1 MAKDLIFDIDGTLW
15 DSTDGIA
22 GAFNEILLEEP
33 LVQPYYPLTAEDLKR
48 EFGKPL
54 YDIGYSLFP
63 AVPKEENN
71 RIIDRMCDHEVAWLR
86 SHIQP
91 AYPGVIETL
100 KALSET
106 CRLFIVSNC
115 QAGYAE
121 CFIETHGLEPLIM
134 DHLCPGDTGLLKADN
149 IRLLIERY
157 ALTTPVYIGDTA
169 GDEAACREAGVPF
182 IHAAY
187 GFGEAEAPA
196 GVLTRFNELPHLIE
210 TL

>member
-86 SHIQP
+86 SQP
-91 AYPGVIETL
+91 GL
-100 KALSET
+100 NWKHRGGLSPSKLNT
-106 CRLFIVSNC
+106 I
-115 QAGYAE
+115 
-121 CFIETHGLEPLIM
+121 
-134 DHLCPGDTGLLKADN
+134 
-149 IRLLIERY
+149 
-157 ALTTPVYIGDTA
+157 
-169 GDEAACREAGVPF
+169 
-182 IHAAY
+182 
-187 GFGEAEAPA
+187 PA
-196 GVLTRFNELPHLIE
+196 SS
-210 TL
+210 